1 MKISEFDIATA
12 EGIVLLNDIRL
23 DNHVLPQGHRLS
35 HEDIVLL
42 KGIGIK
48 KITGAST
55 SPDDIVAS
63 TALGMIAPLV
73 CGEGLAYTVSKSSCS
88 CRLIAAED
96 GILFCSDERLAKFN
110 RINPYLIINTVL
122 PYKTVKKGDV
132 IGSIKLR
139 CPIIEQSFIDDLTYR
154 LSGNEPLLKISNT
167 DSITAAIIYTEFY
180 NDKSE
185 LKHFSNITKRL
196 LKNFPD
202 IVFEHEIHCN
212 HDCNDVAGSIS
223 DASTK
228 YSLVFVIPGLPSSS
242 SADTIPSALRSSAD
256 EIICENIPQDTLPD
270 LMLANKKNSKIIVVP
285 YHYDKVTSPLADKY
299 IKMAIT
305 KDKLFK
311 SDFPNTNN
319 VLMDTIVL
327 TDEEKEN
334 IITPV
339 SSSRKNKNDVNIAA
353 VILAAGCSSRA
364 RRNKLMIDMDGEPM
378 FMKAV
383 RAAIKSKA
391 SPVYVVTGYH
401 AEELEEYLKDLDI
414 NILRNNDYLSGVK
427 TSIRL
432 GLRSVPS
439 FCDGAILLPADMPYV
454 SSSYL
459 DKMIKSF
466 TKGQHKQLC
475 ISYFDGKK
483 YNPILWGRDLYS
495 KADLVPENSH
505 LRSIFMEH
513 QDYIKLVDADANSCV
528 DINFPYDIE
537 ILTNK

>member
-1 MKISEFDIATA
+1 M
-12 EGIVLLNDIRL
+12 
-23 DNHVLPQGHRLS
+23 
-35 HEDIVLL
+35 
-42 KGIGIK
+42 
-48 KITGAST
+48 GAWY
-55 SPDDIVAS
+55 
-63 TALGMIAPLV
+63 
-73 CGEGLAYTVSKSSCS
+73 C
-88 CRLIAAED
+88 
-96 GILFCSDERLAKFN
+96 
-110 RINPYLIINTVL
+110 INPYLIINTVL

-132 IGSIKLR
+132 VGSIKLR

-154 LSGNEPLLKISNT
+154 LSGNEPLLKISNS

-202 IVFEHEIHCN
+202 IVFEKEIHCN

-223 DASTK
+223 EASTK
-228 YSLVFVIPGLPSSS
+228 YSLIFVVPGLPSSS
-242 SADTIPSALRSSAD
+242 SADTIPSSLRASAD

-311 SDFPNTNN
+311 SDFPNTSNI
-319 VLMDTIVL
+319 LMDTIVL

-334 IITPV
+334 IITPA
-339 SSSRKNKNDVNIAA
+339 SSSRKNKNDVSIAV

-364 RRNKLMIDMDGEPM
+364 RRNKLMIDIDGEPM
-378 FMKAV
+378 FMKSV

-454 SSSYL
+454 TTSYL

-475 ISYFDGKK
+475 ISYFEGKK
-483 YNPILWGRDLYS
+483 YNPILWGKDLYA

-513 QDYIKLVDADANSCV
+513 QDYTKLIDADANACV